1 MEAKTLE
8 PAFTALADAEKSMH
22 ELHEGCC
29 SATRAPCIAE
39 LGDTLEETRD
49 SLERLPSD
57 LSIGDVIITTIEDVG
72 GQLGRLQVG
81 CCTPKRMPLYAQLLE
96 DLTKVERTVKRAL
109 KQNLHQ

>member
-1 MEAKTLE
+1 MEAEALT

-29 SATRAPCIAE
+29 SSKRAPCIAD
-39 LGDTLEETRD
+39 LGDTLEETRA

-57 LSIGDVIITTIEDVG
+57 LSVGDVIITTIEDVG

-81 CCTPKRMPLYAQLLE
+81 CCTPKRMPLYAQLLD
-96 DLTKVERTVKRAL
+96 DLTKVQLTVKKTL
-109 KQNLHQ
+109 KKNLHH